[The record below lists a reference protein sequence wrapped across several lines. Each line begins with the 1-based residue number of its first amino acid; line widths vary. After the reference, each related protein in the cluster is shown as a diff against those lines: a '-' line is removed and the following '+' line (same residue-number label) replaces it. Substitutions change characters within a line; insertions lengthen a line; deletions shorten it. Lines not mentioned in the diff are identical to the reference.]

1 MTNSTPPLPTPPFYN
16 IPSINNL
23 RDAATTLTTPSGPLR
38 PGILFRSAEVSQLDR
53 PGWTAVH
60 SIGVAHVFDLR
71 SKPEVERGWAGVVG
85 KDADGKDDVR
95 PGWVEAMEAAGVK
108 RSWVPVFAATDYSPE
123 RLAERYV
130 KYMDESVRGFVEAYE
145 DILKNGGAAYRE
157 ILLYLAGLPPSKAG
171 QGGLPS
177 QDAEG
182 AEAMG
187 ALIHCTAG
195 KDRTGIFFGILFDF
209 LGVPRP
215 AIADEYNLTE
225 LGLAHVREDVVARLV
240 QSPGFKRY
248 MQSLMAGKQLG
259 KEELAKLVESKD
271 VADEEEVDIPPE
283 VREEGRRAALRMVGA
298 RKESMLAA
306 LEMVDAKFGG
316 SEKYLRTMC
325 GLDDEDLERLRSV
338 LIVQK

>member
-1 MTNSTPPLPTPPFYN
+1 NNQTLPPISLPTMTNSTPALPTPPFYN
-16 IPSINNL
+16 IPSLNNL
-23 RDAATTLTTPSGPLR
+23 RDAATTLTTPTGPLR
-38 PGILFRSAEVSQLDR
+38 PGILFRSGEVSQLDHS
-53 PGWTAVH
+53 GWTAVH

-71 SKPEVERGWAGVVG
+71 SKPEVERGWASVVG
-85 KDADGKDDVR
+85 KDANGKDDVR
-95 PGWVEAMEAAGVK
+95 PGWIEAMEGAGVK
-108 RSWVPVFAATDYSPE
+108 RSWVPVFAETDYSPE
-123 RLAERYV
+123 KLAERYV
-130 KYMDESVRGFVEAYE
+130 KYMAESVHGYVEAYE
-145 DILKNGGAAYRE
+145 DILRNGGAAYRE
-157 ILLYLAGLPPSKAG
+157 ILLYLAGLPP
-171 QGGLPS
+171 
-177 QDAEG
+177 EG

-225 LGLAHVREDVVARLV
+225 LGLAHVREHGIARLV
-240 QSPGFKRY
+240 QSPGLKKY

-271 VADEEEVDIPPE
+271 VADEEEVAIPPE

-306 LEMVDAKFGG
+306 LEMVDTKFGG
-316 SEKYLRTMC
+316 SEKYMRTMC
-325 GLDDEDLERLRSV
+325 GLSDEDLERLRGV